1 MDEAK
6 VREWLDKIAAAQT
19 VINENEFLDPD
30 RKYEE
35 AVICNNRYIQI
46 MSGGHID
53 KLASVLGLEIIT
65 EPSLEK
71 NTEER
76 SFIYKGIKFL
86 SLERL
91 VTEDA
96 GTDIKLQEV

>member
-1 MDEAK
+1 MEYERMK
-6 VREWLDKIAAAQT
+6 EWLDKIAAAQT

-35 AVICNNRYIQI
+35 AVICNNRHIQI

-86 SLERL
+86 ALERL
-91 VTEDA
+91 VKKDV
-96 GTDIKLQEV
+96 GTD